1 MTGVQMKRI
10 AKSVSRLLIVTLSL
24 LPFAAQ
30 AGMIGTGEVASGASI
45 EQSRAKVLAFVSR
58 GDVQQQMEALGLS
71 ASTARERV
79 NALTDEEVQRIAG
92 KIDAMPAG
100 ASSTAAAWTT
110 AGVILFA
117 LAIYLL
123 WK

>member
-1 MTGVQMKRI
+1 MT
-10 AKSVSRLLIVTLSL
+10 AKLLSRLLIVTLSL
-24 LPFAAQ
+24 LPFASR
-30 AGMIGTGEVASGASI
+30 AGMIGTDSVTAGATV
-45 EQSRAKVLAFVSR
+45 EQTRARVLAFVSR
-58 GDVQQQMEALGLS
+58 ADVRQQLEALGLS

-92 KIDAMPAG
+92 KIDSIPAG

-110 AGVILFA
+110 AGVIVFA